1 MSTASSKR
9 GAASPVPI
17 LPHSWSVASWPDGV
31 WPNDQRR
38 AKWILR
44 SFRDELIAAGALARG
59 GKGLIVLGRG
69 YTRWLE
75 RHAAYVR
82 EYTSN
87 NPLIRATDEGGAAA

>member
-1 MSTASSKR
+1 MPSATERKGRSAPSPAVAQSWDLST
-9 GAASPVPI
+9 
-17 LPHSWSVASWPDGV
+17 WPPEI
-31 WPNDQRR
+31 WPNDSKR
-38 AKWILR
+38 AKWVLR

-69 YTRWLE
+69 YSRWLE
-75 RHAAYVR
+75 RRAAYVR

>member
-1 MSTASSKR
+1 
-9 GAASPVPI
+9 
-17 LPHSWSVASWPDGV
+17 
-31 WPNDQRR
+31 
-38 AKWILR
+38 
-44 SFRDELIAAGALARG
+44 LIAAGALARG

-75 RHAAYVR
+75 RRAAYVR